1 MNGHDFP
8 NGYTIVPYKKG
19 LVKSRH
25 DETASNI
32 SLTLVF
38 WNTLNLEVMVL
49 TPFEFAGG
57 ELLIADA

>member
-1 MNGHDFP
+1 MYGHDFP

-25 DETASNI
+25 DETSSNI

-38 WNTLNLEVMVL
+38 WNTLDFEVVVL
-49 TPFEFAGG
+49 TPLEFAGG
-57 ELLIADA
+57 ELLIADT

>member
-8 NGYTIVPYKKG
+8 NGYTIVPYIKG

-38 WNTLNLEVMVL
+38 QNVNPCRVWGCASAL
-49 TPFEFAGG
+49 
-57 ELLIADA
+57 

>member
-8 NGYTIVPYKKG
+8 NGFTIVPYKKG

-25 DETASNI
+25 DETSSNI
-32 SLTLVF
+32 SLTPVF
-38 WNTLNLEVMVL
+38 WNTLDLEVMVL
-49 TPFEFAGG
+49 PPLEFAGG

>member
-1 MNGHDFP
+1 MYGHDFP

-25 DETASNI
+25 RETASNV
-32 SLTLVF
+32 SLTPTF

-49 TPFEFAGG
+49 TPLEFAGG
-57 ELLIADA
+57 ELLIADT